1 MSNDRRGSPVTLAEP
16 ESIPRGHERGAVGRR
31 IARLLMRYRMIW
43 TLVALVIVA
52 QILHSRPAW
61 PPTTMGALR

>member
-16 ESIPRGHERGAVGRR
+16 ESIPRERERGAVGRR

-52 QILHSRPAW
+52 QINTG

>member
-16 ESIPRGHERGAVGRR
+16 ESIPRERERGAVGRR
-31 IARLLMRYRMIW
+31 IARLLTRYRMIW

-52 QILHSRPAW
+52 QILYSQPA
-61 PPTTMGALR
+61 